1 MFVSI
6 AANWEGKM
14 RDYLCEDT
22 IAAIGTPVGRGA
34 IGIVR
39 ISGNEA
45 LRILKEVFR
54 TKSGKRKEEFEDRKL
69 HYGLVVDEFG
79 QPIDEVLAVYMRAPR
94 SFTGE
99 DVVEIHSHG
108 GIVVVRKILREVLKR
123 GARLAEPGEF
133 TMRAFINGK
142 IDLVQAEAI
151 NQLIEAKSELEA
163 KVALAQLEGELSKK
177 IEEVRDKLLE
187 TKAYIEAAVDFPDE
201 EVEILERGKVKERLL
216 EVKEEIEKL
225 IKSYRE
231 GRLIK
236 EGIKVAIVGRPN
248 VGKSSLLNALLK
260 EERAIVTEV
269 PGTTRD
275 VIEESITLKG
285 IPVRL
290 IDTAGIRET
299 AEKVERIGIERSL
312 EKLKEADV
320 ILFVIDGSV
329 GFTEEDRKI
338 GELLKNRDNAI
349 LVINKKDAGLKVRCS
364 EVKEFKRCVE
374 VSAKEKEGIEEL
386 AKEVMELVVLEP
398 EAVLGGEEVVIT
410 SERHKELLER
420 AKEAVERALRS
431 LEEGFESP
439 EFLSMDIDEALESLG
454 MIVGKV
460 TTEDMYDIIF
470 SRFCIG
476 K

>member
-1 MFVSI
+1 
-6 AANWEGKM
+6 M
-14 RDYLCEDT
+14 RDYMCQDT
-22 IAAIGTPVGRGA
+22 IAAIGTPIGRGA

-39 ISGNEA
+39 ISGKEA
-45 LRILKEVFR
+45 LRILKELFR
-54 TKSGKRKEEFEDRKL
+54 TKRGNKKEEFEERRVY
-69 HYGLVVDEFG
+69 YGLVVDEFG
-79 QPIDEVLAVYMRAPR
+79 EPIDEVLAVYMRAPR

-151 NQLIEAKSELEA
+151 NQLIEAKSEVEA
-163 KVALAQLEGELSKK
+163 KVALRHLEGSLSKR
-177 IEEVRDKLLE
+177 IEGIRNKLLE
-187 TKAYIEAAVDFPDE
+187 TKAYIEAAVDFPEE
-201 EVEILERGKVKERLL
+201 EVEILERGKVKEKLI
-216 EVKEEIEKL
+216 EIKEEIEKL
-225 IKSYRE
+225 LKSYRE
-231 GRLIK
+231 GKVIR

-248 VGKSSLLNALLK
+248 VGKSSLLNALLR
-260 EERAIVTEV
+260 EERAIVTEI

-275 VIEESITLKG
+275 VIEESVTVKG

-290 IDTAGIRET
+290 IDTAGIRDT

-320 ILFVIDGSV
+320 VLFVVDGSV
-329 GFTEEDRKI
+329 GLTEEDKKI
-338 GELLKNRDNAI
+338 WELLKGRKN
-349 LVINKKDAGLKVRCS
+349 VIVVVNKKDAGLKVNCKDL
-364 EVKEFKRCVE
+364 KEWNRCVE
-374 VSAKEKEGIEEL
+374 ISAKEGKGIEKLSEEIVKMVL
-386 AKEVMELVVLEP
+386 LEP
-398 EAVLGGEEVVIT
+398 EAVFGGEEEVIT
-410 SERHKELLER
+410 SERHRELLEK
-420 AKEAVERALRS
+420 AKNSIEKALKS

-439 EFLSMDIDEALESLG
+439 EFLSMDIDQALESLG

>member
-1 MFVSI
+1 
-6 AANWEGKM
+6 M

-22 IAAIGTPVGRGA
+22 IAAIGTPVGKGA

-39 ISGNEA
+39 ISGKEA
-45 LRILKEVFR
+45 LRILRELFR
-54 TKSGKRKEEFEDRKL
+54 TKKGQKREEFEERRL
-69 HYGLVVDEFG
+69 YYGLVVDEFG
-79 QPIDEVLAVYMRAPR
+79 EPIDEVLVVYMKAPK

-151 NQLIEAKSELEA
+151 NQLIEAKSEVEA
-163 KVALAQLEGELSKK
+163 KVALRQLEGSLSKR
-177 IEEVRDKLLE
+177 IEEIRDKLLE

-201 EVEILERGKVKERLL
+201 EVELLEKGKVKERLI
-216 EVKEEIEKL
+216 EVKEEIERL
-225 IKSYRE
+225 LRSYRE
-231 GRLIK
+231 GRLIR

-260 EERAIVTEV
+260 EERAIVTEI

-275 VIEESITLKG
+275 VIEESITVKG

-299 AEKVERIGIERSL
+299 AEKVEKIGIERSI

-320 ILFVIDGSV
+320 ILFVIDGSA

-338 GELLKNRDNAI
+338 GELLSGKDNVI
-349 LVINKKDAGLKVRCS
+349 VVINKKDAGLKVRCRDLREWS
-364 EVKEFKRCVE
+364 RCVE
-374 VSAKEKEGIEEL
+374 ISAKSGEGIEEL
-386 AKEVMELVVLEP
+386 ADEIVRLVLLEP
-398 EAVLGGEEVVIT
+398 EAVLGGEEDVIT
-410 SERHKELLER
+410 SERHRELLEE
-420 AKEAVERALRS
+420 AKRAVERAIKS
-431 LEEGFESP
+431 LDEGFESP
-439 EFLSMDIDEALESLG
+439 EFLSMDIDEALEKLG

>member
-1 MFVSI
+1 
-6 AANWEGKM
+6 M
-14 RDYLCEDT
+14 RDYMCQDT
-22 IAAIGTPVGRGA
+22 IAAIGTPIGRGA

-39 ISGNEA
+39 ISGKEA
-45 LRILKEVFR
+45 LRILKELFR
-54 TKSGKRKEEFEDRKL
+54 TKRGNKKEEFEERKVY
-69 HYGLVVDEFG
+69 YGVVVDEFG
-79 QPIDEVLAVYMRAPR
+79 EPVDEVLAVYMRAPR

-151 NQLIEAKSELEA
+151 NQLIEAKSEVEA
-163 KVALAQLEGELSKK
+163 KVALRHLEGSLSKR
-177 IEEVRDKLLE
+177 IEEIRDKLLE
-187 TKAYIEAAVDFPDE
+187 TKAYIEAAVDFPEE
-201 EVEILERGKVKERLL
+201 EVEILERGKVKEKLI
-216 EVKEEIEKL
+216 EIKEEIEKL
-225 IKSYRE
+225 LKSYRE
-231 GRLIK
+231 GKVIR

-248 VGKSSLLNALLK
+248 VGKSSLLNALLR
-260 EERAIVTEV
+260 EERAIVTEI

-275 VIEESITLKG
+275 VIEESVTVKG

-290 IDTAGIRET
+290 IDTAGIRDT

-320 ILFVIDGSV
+320 VLFVVDGSV
-329 GFTEEDRKI
+329 GLTEEDRKI
-338 GELLKNRDNAI
+338 WKLLKGRKN
-349 LVINKKDAGLKVRCS
+349 VIVVVNKKDAGLKVHCKDL
-364 EVKEFKRCVE
+364 KEWNRCVE
-374 VSAKEKEGIEEL
+374 ISAKEGEGIEKLSEEIVKMVL
-386 AKEVMELVVLEP
+386 LEP
-398 EAVLGGEEVVIT
+398 EAVLGGEEEVIT
-410 SERHKELLER
+410 SERHRELLEK
-420 AKEAVERALRS
+420 AKNSIEKALKS

-439 EFLSMDIDEALESLG
+439 EFLSMDIDQALESLG

>member
-1 MFVSI
+1 
-6 AANWEGKM
+6 M
-14 RDYLCEDT
+14 RDYMCQDT
-22 IAAIGTPVGRGA
+22 IAAIGTPIGRGA

-39 ISGNEA
+39 ISGKEA
-45 LRILKEVFR
+45 LRILKELFR
-54 TKSGKRKEEFEDRKL
+54 TKRGNKKEEFEERRVY
-69 HYGLVVDEFG
+69 YGLVVDEFG
-79 QPIDEVLAVYMRAPR
+79 EPIDEVLAVYMRAPR

-151 NQLIEAKSELEA
+151 NQLIEAKSEVEA
-163 KVALAQLEGELSKK
+163 KVALRHLEGSLSKR
-177 IEEVRDKLLE
+177 IEGIRDKLLE
-187 TKAYIEAAVDFPDE
+187 TKAYIEAAVDFPEE
-201 EVEILERGKVKERLL
+201 EVEILERGKVKEKLI
-216 EVKEEIEKL
+216 EIKEEIEKL
-225 IKSYRE
+225 LKSYRE
-231 GRLIK
+231 GKVIR

-248 VGKSSLLNALLK
+248 VGKSSLLNALLR
-260 EERAIVTEV
+260 EERAIVTEI

-275 VIEESITLKG
+275 VIEESVTVKG

-290 IDTAGIRET
+290 IDTAGIRDT

-320 ILFVIDGSV
+320 VLFVVDGSV
-329 GFTEEDRKI
+329 GLTEEDRKI
-338 GELLKNRDNAI
+338 WKLLKGRKN
-349 LVINKKDAGLKVRCS
+349 VIVVVNKKDAGLKVHCKDL
-364 EVKEFKRCVE
+364 KEWNRCVE
-374 VSAKEKEGIEEL
+374 ISAKEGEGIEKLSEEIVKMVL
-386 AKEVMELVVLEP
+386 LEP
-398 EAVLGGEEVVIT
+398 EAVLGGEEEVIT
-410 SERHKELLER
+410 SERHRELLEK
-420 AKEAVERALRS
+420 AKNSIEKALKS

-439 EFLSMDIDEALESLG
+439 EFLSMDIDQALESLG

>member
-1 MFVSI
+1 M
-6 AANWEGKM
+6 K
-14 RDYLCEDT
+14 DYLCEDT

-39 ISGNEA
+39 ISGRDA
-45 LRILKEVFR
+45 LRILKELFR
-54 TKSGKRKEEFEDRKL
+54 TKKGEKREEFEERKL
-69 HYGLVVDEFG
+69 YYGLVVDEFG
-79 QPIDEVLAVYMRAPR
+79 EPIDQVLAVFMKAPR

-123 GARLAEPGEF
+123 GARLAQPGEF
-133 TMRAFINGK
+133 TMRAFIKGK
-142 IDLVQAEAI
+142 IDLVQAEAV
-151 NQLIEAKSELEA
+151 NQLIEAKSEIEA
-163 KVALAQLEGELSKK
+163 KVALKHLQGSLSKK
-177 IEEVRDKLLE
+177 IEGIRDKLLE

-216 EVKEEIEKL
+216 EIKEEIERL
-225 IKSYRE
+225 LRSYRE
-231 GRLIK
+231 GRLIR

-260 EERAIVTEV
+260 EERAIVTEI

-275 VIEESITLKG
+275 VIEESVTVKG

-299 AEKVERIGIERSL
+299 EEKVERIGIEKSL

-320 ILFVIDGSV
+320 ILFVIDGQA
-329 GFTEEDRKI
+329 GLTEEDRKI
-338 GELLKNRDNAI
+338 GELLKSRENVI
-349 LVINKKDAGLKVRCS
+349 VVINKKDAGLKVRCRDL
-364 EVKEFKRCVE
+364 KEWKRCVE
-374 VSAKEKEGIEEL
+374 TSAKRGEGIEKL
-386 AKEVMELVVLEP
+386 ADRIVEMVLLEP
-398 EAVLGGEEVVIT
+398 EAVLGGEEELIT
-410 SERHKELLER
+410 SERHRELLTE
-420 AKEAVERALRS
+420 AKGAVERAIGS
-431 LEEGFESP
+431 LEKGFESP
-439 EFLSMDIDEALESLG
+439 EFLSMDIDEALEKLG
-454 MIVGKV
+454 MIVGRV